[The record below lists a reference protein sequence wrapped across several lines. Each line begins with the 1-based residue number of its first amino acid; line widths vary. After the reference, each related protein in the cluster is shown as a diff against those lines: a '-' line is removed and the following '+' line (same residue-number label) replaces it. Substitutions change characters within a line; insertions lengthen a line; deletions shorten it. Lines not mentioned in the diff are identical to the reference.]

1 MNKPFLI
8 FVEGSQGVGKSTV
21 CRELREQLKYTTLLD
36 LSAIGDKTEEAQHK
50 MFKYHNQILDMF
62 DYTKFCEMNYV
73 CCRSFLSE
81 RIYCNLGFKPYSFD
95 RYLNVLINNVDYLTK
110 WYDVYFVLLLATEED
125 LKIRLNRDKFAYQSF
140 SVESSLAQ
148 QKQYQKEFMNL
159 AKMNTSIKVYE
170 IENDNL
176 PRTVSTIKDII
187 LTGMIGE

>member
-1 MNKPFLI
+1 MKILA
-8 FVEGSQGVGKSTV
+8 
-21 CRELREQLKYTTLLD
+21 LD

-95 RYLNVLINNVDYLTK
+95 RYLNVLINNIDYLTK
-110 WYDVYFVLLLATEED
+110 WYNVCFVLLLATEED

-159 AKMNTSIKVYE
+159 AKMNTGIKVYE

-176 PRTVSTIKDII
+176 PRTVNTIKDII

>member
-95 RYLNVLINNVDYLTK
+95 RYLNILINNVDYLTK